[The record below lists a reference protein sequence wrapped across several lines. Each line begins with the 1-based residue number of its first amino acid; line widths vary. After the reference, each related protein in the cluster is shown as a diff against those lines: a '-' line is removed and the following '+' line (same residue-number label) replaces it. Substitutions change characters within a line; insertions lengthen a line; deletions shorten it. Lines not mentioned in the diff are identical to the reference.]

1 MRGLSRGTPTL
12 ALKFRCVRIIT
23 PPGWI
28 VVGRGGRGGVRRL
41 ADEVRAKGAERR
53 YALGLVDHGLVP
65 ARHQALLGL
74 CREELLAD
82 CELGHRVSWSTANP
96 CDAAR

>member
-1 MRGLSRGTPTL
+1 MPGLSRGTPTL
-12 ALKFRCVRIIT
+12 ALKFRCVQSSPR
-23 PPGWI
+23 PG
-28 VVGRGGRGGVRRL
+28 GSLSGV
-41 ADEVRAKGAERR
+41 AVAM
-53 YALGLVDHGLVP
+53 
-65 ARHQALLGL
+65 LGL